1 MYIRKFFLTCTVH
14 KKTFFLP
21 DGKNK
26 GKPWPGFKWPVVV
39 AGAPEAGIPRV
50 SCPQETLSFPPF
62 IQAGG
67 GGGRGDWLVLWETFL
82 KSVLESMGN
91 IWWLVPNRSAGSS
104 KVKVWVIWLLGSNP
118 TEGFLKETISLD
130 GKQCRWFLCVFLL
143 SLVISQICL
152 TRFGAGEGKPL
163 LFSNTFV

>member
-1 MYIRKFFLTCTVH
+1 
-14 KKTFFLP
+14 
-21 DGKNK
+21 
-26 GKPWPGFKWPVVV
+26 VV

-67 GGGRGDWLVLWETFL
+67 GRGGDWLVLWETFL

-91 IWWLVPNRSAGSS
+91 IWWLVPNRSAGS

-118 TEGFLKETISLD
+118 TEGFLMETFSLASSV
-130 GKQCRWFLCVFLL
+130 LITVLITEL
-143 SLVISQICL
+143 IIVIKIKFFIVPSKL
-152 TRFGAGEGKPL
+152 
-163 LFSNTFV
+163 